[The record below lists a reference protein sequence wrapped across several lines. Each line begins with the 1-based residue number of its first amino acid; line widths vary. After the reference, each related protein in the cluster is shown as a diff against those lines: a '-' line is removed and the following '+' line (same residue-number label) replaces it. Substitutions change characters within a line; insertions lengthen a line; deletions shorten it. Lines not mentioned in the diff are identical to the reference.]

1 MTIIDLTIFAEHS
14 QKLPSRLLAPL
25 VKREKFST
33 LKLLIAHGADMC
45 STMIMMSIISS
56 CLVHSLN
63 LIIISKG
70 FDTFSDKT
78 ALRFTLQILPFFVF
92 NYFFFCYFMNSGQSY
107 GMFLMKKRIQMKSKS
122 FVPAF
127 KWASRSTILCFSF
140 GLSHF
145 IEKKIWSDFQA
156 HDHLYHE
163 LISHHEEYTV
173 DILLRGQEFKKAAPE
188 EEIWSKAA

>member
-1 MTIIDLTIFAEHS
+1 
-14 QKLPSRLLAPL
+14 
-25 VKREKFST
+25 
-33 LKLLIAHGADMC
+33 
-45 STMIMMSIISS
+45 
-56 CLVHSLN
+56 
-63 LIIISKG
+63 
-70 FDTFSDKT
+70 
-78 ALRFTLQILPFFVF
+78 
-92 NYFFFCYFMNSGQSY
+92 
-107 GMFLMKKRIQMKSKS
+107 MKKRIHMKSKS
-122 FVPAF
+122 FISAL

-173 DILLRGQEFKKAAPE
+173 DILSRGQESKKAAPE